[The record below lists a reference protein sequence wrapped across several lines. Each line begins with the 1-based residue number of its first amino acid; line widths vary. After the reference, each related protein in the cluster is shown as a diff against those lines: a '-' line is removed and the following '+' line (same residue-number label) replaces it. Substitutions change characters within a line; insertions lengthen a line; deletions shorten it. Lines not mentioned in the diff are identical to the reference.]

1 MKKIIKCNRIKIKE
15 DLPRNEIVRKVVNM
29 FIKTEYQK
37 KGKGVTFLYPVE
49 KLPGNRHLFIA
60 RPGHKKNFDFK
71 VEITEEMG
79 LKEGKHEQV
88 VLDLKVKKQCN
99 PQEFEDFL
107 RAVEEVYHCSEN
119 DIDRLLPRYSNLKRA
134 FYTGAEVEVILKILK
149 WLFIMEDI
157 VYWDVEGRAFL
168 YNFTLYV
175 ANENDENRL
184 REAME
189 KVKNP
194 DRLKSFMKKAG
205 MAWIPY

>member
-1 MKKIIKCNRIKIKE
+1 MSKIIKCNRIKIKG
-15 DLPRNEIVRKVVNM
+15 DLPRNEIVRKVVNT

-37 KGKGVTFLYPVE
+37 KGKGVTFRYPVE

-71 VEITEEMG
+71 VEVTEEMG

-88 VLDLKVKKQCN
+88 VLDLRVKKQCN

-119 DIDRLLPRYSNLKRA
+119 DIDRLLPRYSNLKEA
-134 FYTGAEVEVILKILK
+134 FDTGAEVEVILKILK

-168 YNFTLYV
+168 YNFMLYV

-189 KVKNP
+189 KIKNP

>member
-1 MKKIIKCNRIKIKE
+1 MKKIVKCNKIEIKGH
-15 DLPRNEIVRKVVNM
+15 LPRNEIVRKVVNT
-29 FIKTEYQK
+29 FIKAEYQD
-37 KGKGVTFLYPVE
+37 KGKGVTFRYPVE
-49 KLPGNRHLFIA
+49 KLPGNRHLFIT

-71 VEITEEMG
+71 VEVTEEMG
-79 LKEGKHEQV
+79 MKEGKHEQV
-88 VLDLKVKKQCN
+88 VLDLRMKKQRN

-107 RAVEEVYHCSEN
+107 RVIEEIYHCSEN
-119 DIDRLLPRYSNLKRA
+119 DIDRLLPRYSNLKEA
-134 FYTGAEVEVILKILK
+134 FGTGAKVEIILKILK
-149 WLFIMEDI
+149 WMFIMEDI

-168 YNFTLYV
+168 YNFVLYV

-184 REAME
+184 NEAME